1 MTKPA
6 PGVTTITLPMPW
18 EIETVNVHLV
28 ELDEGVMLIDS
39 GIATDECFDAL
50 EDAIR
55 DCGLKWSDVRALCLT
70 HLHPDHIGLSWRIL
84 DLTNARL
91 IMHRAEAEYLALVAR
106 EHRPP
111 FFGRAMKDAGVPED
125 LQSKIE
131 RVFVDVRRGYK
142 PHAPAWSLEG
152 GESIPIRGGTLQAVW
167 TPGHSPGH
175 LCLYSPEHR
184 YLISGDHLLEQI
196 TPNIAW
202 HPEHDMLAQYLDSLQ
217 LLEPFDVNLVV
228 PSHGGAFRG
237 HRARIR
243 ATTEHHDDRCEQILS
258 HLTSGPLTAHALVGK
273 VWPRTLS
280 PFHHNFAVFEIL
292 AHLDYM
298 ERRGRVRAEEQ
309 SGNTARHF
317 FVT

>member
-18 EIETVNVHLV
+18 ELETVNVHLV
-28 ELDEGVMLIDS
+28 ELDQGVMLIDS
-39 GIATDECFDAL
+39 GIATEECFDAL
-50 EDAIR
+50 QEAIG

-84 DLTNARL
+84 DLTGARL
-91 IMHRAEAEYLALVAR
+91 IMHREEAEYLALVAR
-106 EHRPP
+106 ENRPP
-111 FFGRAMKDAGVPED
+111 FFGRAMSDAGVPEE
-125 LQSKIE
+125 LQNRIE
-131 RVFVDVRRGYK
+131 RVFVDVRRGYR
-142 PHAPAWSLEG
+142 PHQPGWSLEG

-202 HPEHDMLAQYLDSLQ
+202 HPQHDMLAQYLDSLQ
-217 LLEPFDVNLVV
+217 LLEPFDVDLVV

-237 HRARIR
+237 HRDRIR
-243 ATTEHHDDRCEQILS
+243 ATTQHHDDRCGQILG
-258 HLTSGPLTAHALVGK
+258 HLASGPLTAHALVGK

-298 ERRGRVRAEEQ
+298 ERRGRVRAEEH
-309 SGNTARHF
+309 SGNPARQF
-317 FVT
+317 FVA